1 MAELGLGGGTGKLNA
16 RHLHIATTKDDLAYQ
31 EKVGYL
37 IVVVQM
43 HSGWQTEQ

>member
-1 MAELGLGGGTGKLNA
+1 MAELGLGRGTRKLNA
-16 RHLHIATTKDDLAYQ
+16 RHLHIATIKDDSAYR

-43 HSGWQTEQ
+43 HSG